1 MDGYKFVVRMKI
13 KLFILSCFLMQFAW
27 GGVITTSVASL
38 PDYGNVYVLNSSTS
52 IRYTVSA
59 SALASDLIITAPLG
73 FEISTQY
80 LQGYT
85 SVITL
90 SPNSGNIPTTNI
102 YARFSPS
109 ITGAASGNITH
120 VNNGSPTQNIIVQG
134 TGVTWAIAA
143 GYYTTVTT
151 QRNAALKTIL
161 YNRILG
167 HTSASY
173 TPGVWNAYSTTD
185 RQPNS
190 KVWDVYSTRFDTSSP
205 YEYTMSTN
213 QCGTYAIEG
222 DCYNREHSFPQ
233 SWFSQSSPMVTDLH
247 HLFASDGKVNG
258 MRSNFPF
265 GNVASPTFTS
275 LYGGKLGTGANFGY
289 TGIVFE
295 PIDEY
300 KGDIAR
306 AQLYMAARYDNL
318 IASWINNGNANDVL
332 AGNTFPAY
340 DAWYVDLLISWH
352 NLDPVSDK
360 ERKRN
365 DAIHAIQNNRNPFI
379 DSPQFVQRIWGGN
392 IPSEP
397 TVGASNFQIT
407 NINNNSVKLNWV
419 SGNGNRRIVLV
430 RATNAVNAYPEDTF
444 YYNANANLTSAP
456 QIGSGNYI
464 VYNGTGSSVTLNNLQ
479 AGINYHYAVIEY
491 NGWYSASNYNMGNI
505 LTSNGVTLPVTW
517 LSFDGIYENKSTR
530 LFWSTAVEK
539 NNKVFVVE
547 RSFNNSNFEAVGI
560 VNGSGATNM
569 VTQYQFLD
577 IQLPD
582 VSGLY
587 YRLKQIDYD
596 GKFNYSQV
604 IKVNLDEAKMETV
617 FSVSPN
623 PFKQNIRI
631 AYQLKQAE
639 RFYYVLMN
647 SKGLIIKEG
656 NENANQNEGEFVIG
670 IDDSFA
676 DGLYILQIKYNNRNI
691 YHKIIKQ

>member
-1 MDGYKFVVRMKI
+1 MQGYKFVIGMKI
-13 KLFILSCFLMQFAW
+13 KLFLVSYLMVQFAW
-27 GGVITTSVASL
+27 GGVITTSISSIPAF
-38 PDYGNVYVLNSSTS
+38 GNVYVLNSSTA

-59 SALASDLIITAPLG
+59 TALVGGLTITAPAG
-73 FEISTQY
+73 FEISSQY

-85 SVITL
+85 TVITL
-90 SPNSGNIPTTNI
+90 IPNAGNIPTTNI
-102 YARFSPS
+102 YARYSPS
-109 ITGAASGNITH
+109 ITGASSGNITH
-120 VNNGSPTQNIIVQG
+120 VNNGSLTQNISVQG
-134 TGVTWAIAA
+134 TGIAWAIAV
-143 GYYTTVTT
+143 GYYNAVTS

-167 HTSASY
+167 HTSVSY

-205 YEYTMSTN
+205 YEYTMGTN
-213 QCGTYAIEG
+213 QCGSYALEG

-233 SWFSQSSPMVTDLH
+233 SWFASNTPMQTDIH

-258 MRSNFPF
+258 WRNNYPF
-265 GNVASPTFTS
+265 GNVSAASTS
-275 LYGGKLGTGANFGY
+275 TLYGGKLGTGANFGY
-289 TGIVFE
+289 AGIVFE

-306 AQLYMAARYDNL
+306 AQLYMATRYDNL
-318 IASWINNGNANDVL
+318 IAGWINNGNANDVL
-332 AGNTFPAY
+332 AGNTYPAY
-340 DAWYVDLLISWH
+340 DAWYINLLISWH

-392 IPSEP
+392 LPTEP
-397 TVGASNFQIT
+397 TMGASNFQIT
-407 NINNNSVKLNWV
+407 NINNNSVRLNWV

-430 RATNAVNAYPEDTF
+430 SAGVPVNGFPADTF
-444 YYNANANLTSAP
+444 HYSANANLTAAP
-456 QIGSGNYI
+456 QIVSGNYI
-464 VYNGTGSSVTLNNLQ
+464 VYNGTGSTVTLTNIQ
-479 AGINYHYAVIEY
+479 AGVNYHYAVIEY
-491 NGWYSASNYNMGNI
+491 NGWYSAANYNTANK

-517 LSFDGIYENKSTR
+517 LSFDGIYKDKSTQ
-530 LFWSTAVEK
+530 LLWSTASEK
-539 NNKVFVVE
+539 NNKAFVVE
-547 RSFNNSNFEAVGI
+547 RSLNNKTFEAVGL
-560 VNGSGATNM
+560 VNGSGTTNM
-569 VTQYQFLD
+569 AIQYQFLD
-577 IQLPD
+577 VQLPD
-582 VSGLY
+582 VSVLY

-604 IKVNLDEAKMETV
+604 IKVNADEAEMETL

-623 PFKQNIRI
+623 PFEQNIRI

-639 RFYYVLMN
+639 RVYYVLMN

-656 NENANQNEGEFVIG
+656 YETANQKEGEFVID

-691 YHKIIKQ
+691 IHKIIKQ